1 MINPYLMSTNI
12 VKIRSPETD
21 WECGGGC
28 CDEGPFFL
36 YNRGVSYLVFS
47 AGSTWGPDYCLG
59 LMSVAGDKDPMNAA
73 NWWYGPN
80 GPVFYKNEAE
90 SVYTVGHAAF
100 IASPGIS
107 INYSHGIA
115 IVRQLL

>member
-1 MINPYLMSTNI
+1 MYSPYNVSLNK
-12 VKIRSPETD
+12 VKLRSPETA

-28 CDEGPFFL
+28 VDEGPFFL

-59 LMSVAGDKDPMNAA
+59 LMSIDGDKDPLNIT
-73 NWWYGPN
+73 NWWYGPD

-100 IASPGIS
+100 TTSPGTAAVAKTVFLG
-107 INYSHGIA
+107 YA
-115 IVRQLL
+115 